1 LASVL
6 QKLKDSGKKL
16 IFVSNSP
23 FWYVDAGMRYV
34 IGPDWRTS
42 WDVVIVSAGKPSF
55 YTDNAKPFRE
65 VSSRTGRVKFKKV
78 SQKLMHLFFSSFM
91 FMFGTKNVFF
101 SVKYL
106 HCFTAIPRL
115 INWSMEKFIRRDV
128 CVNLPVV

>member
-6 QKLKDSGKKL
+6 QALKDSGKKL

-34 IGPDWRTS
+34 IGPDWRES

-55 YTDNAKPFRE
+55 YTDSAKPFRE

-78 SQKLMHLFFSSFM
+78 RSKQKNTRTL
-91 FMFGTKNVFF
+91 
-101 SVKYL
+101 
-106 HCFTAIPRL
+106 
-115 INWSMEKFIRRDV
+115 DV
-128 CVNLPVV
+128 V